1 MYKLFANNKYILQI
15 TIIMALTNLNKL
27 FVRVTEAGLRD
38 AVIAK
43 SKETNNNKIYFLTK
57 TQEIVTQGV
66 AYGLSTDVQAQ
77 IANIKSI
84 LKTFDNNGKGTEDS
98 VKAAIDAVQKAL
110 DDYKADN
117 DANRALLVK
126 TVAYNATTKAI
137 DFTSEDGVVHS
148 SIKASDIIGNHVVK
162 SSAYDADTNTLK
174 LTFEGAAADV
184 DVNIDL
190 GQMLDMN
197 DVVSGDKTHFEVSY
211 AKKKLTIKPVTCNVA
226 NAKAAVEGEHTTP
239 AVTGLVD
246 ALDVK
251 TYIDG
256 ASSDLQGKI
265 DTINGKLD
273 VIQGEETVNGSIKK
287 ALKEAKEYADG
298 LNTTATTTIT
308 QEVTDRKAADVA
320 LYGEAIPVSGPVNTI
335 KKNAD
340 NIATLTQSLTN
351 EVTARKQADTD
362 EKTAREKAIQEITDA
377 LANPATFWEDYTA

>member
-84 LKTFDNNGKGTEDS
+84 LKTFDNNGNGTEDS
-98 VKAAIDAVQKAL
+98 VKAAIDAVQSAL
-110 DDYKADN
+110 DAYKTDN
-117 DANRALLVK
+117 NANRALLVK

-190 GQMLDMN
+190 GQMLDIN

-298 LNTTATTTIT
+298 LNTIATTTIT

-351 EVTARKQADTD
+351 EVTARKQA
-362 EKTAREKAIQEITDA
+362 IQEITDA